1 MQTKQKSFIK
11 TFISVSCYIEYE
23 QYVLIFE
30 QTIKTDSNI
39 LLRSCSKCRTMHSCV
54 KYKSKYDYSF
64 SNIQNEFFYFS
75 TNICLQSF
83 RFLNNKYIYIIYII
97 ALIQENEKSQAK
109 LTSILLINKVVIELL
124 FVLIYAY
131 ARVCIFENANIIH
144 KQCSLDFSKST
155 VFMWNIKLLTKQ
167 YNTIQYISISLKSF
181 IEN

>member
-1 MQTKQKSFIK
+1 M
-11 TFISVSCYIEYE
+11 
-23 QYVLIFE
+23 
-30 QTIKTDSNI
+30 
-39 LLRSCSKCRTMHSCV
+39 
-54 KYKSKYDYSF
+54 
-64 SNIQNEFFYFS
+64 
-75 TNICLQSF
+75 
-83 RFLNNKYIYIIYII
+83 
-97 ALIQENEKSQAK
+97 IQENEKSQAK